1 MDAAHI
7 LVAVLTTAAVGWLV
21 WIKFQCARNHVKQT
35 TRDCRRRQL
44 ASQPAANEFGT
55 GNDESTFGAD
65 G

>member
-21 WIKFQCARNHVKQT
+21 WVEFQCRRNRVKQT
-35 TRDCRRRQL
+35 TSETAEEGNSRH
-44 ASQPAANEFGT
+44 SGNKFGT
-55 GNDESTFGAD
+55 GDDDRALGAE